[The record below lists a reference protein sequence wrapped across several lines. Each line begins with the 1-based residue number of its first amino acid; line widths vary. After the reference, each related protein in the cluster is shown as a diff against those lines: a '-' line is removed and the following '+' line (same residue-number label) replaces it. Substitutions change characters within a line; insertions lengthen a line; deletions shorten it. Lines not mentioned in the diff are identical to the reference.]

1 MLAKKSKYIQ
11 YMYTVYTVYIQKNSQ
26 KTSTKN
32 SLMLAQTEL
41 TSKVNHKDVVVLIFC
56 PGLRLVQVIVKVVLI
71 ETTEAN

>member
-1 MLAKKSKYIQ
+1 MLSDILHKP
-11 YMYTVYTVYIQKNSQ
+11 
-26 KTSTKN
+26 STKN

-71 ETTEAN
+71 ETTEAI